1 MRYLQDNILDE
12 LKKYNKDSNRLLD
25 EQPDLS
31 YLYALAPHREAVI
44 EWIDFKKGSSILL
57 IGAASVK
64 IVERLREGSQLDI
77 VDSGEMLELYRYC
90 FNDKDI
96 LDALYNDIDSL
107 TDKKEYYD
115 YCVIIGEYKETLAEL
130 ITKAKSLLKS
140 DARLV
145 ISCDN
150 RYGLKYLCGA
160 RSDKETYAKKELED
174 LLKSKGFDEF
184 NIYYPMPDYRLPIS
198 IYSGKVL
205 PKEGELARIIE
216 AYDYPA
222 IEYLNIGEKFEEVL
236 KLGDF
241 EQFANSFILITGKD
255 MRKDYIKY
263 NYNREEAYRLR
274 TSIERT
280 ADKKY
285 VVKKALSKEG
295 VEHIRSFEDKHKL
308 LNDEASEIEYLKAD
322 ISEDG
327 YEARFDFIEGKSL
340 AKELI
345 SKIDEKGTHIEAIN
359 QAFSKI
365 DADKGIY
372 NIDAI
377 FDNFLIVGDKYVGI
391 DYEWVAEER
400 LPLKFSRYRALNEF
414 YQSARHLLKE
424 DKLSFLAKFGIT
436 AEELKEY
443 EHREQEF
450 QYKVHGDN
458 QSRYLD
464 KYRIEF
470 KSVERLLEAERN
482 EPKLLRKIEIF
493 EEEVSE
499 KLQTIAKMREI
510 KRLTDNHVHNLE
522 TMIDMQ
528 RAESRKQD
536 AVIQNLMKHGV
547 FVYKLKRK
555 IRSIVDKRYPEGT
568 MGRKRLGLIKL
579 SLKNPAKYML
589 KLLSKKGRNLLDG
602 YMKISPVYMEY
613 GKLKF
618 KYEENPK
625 VSIIIPAYNQIE
637 YTYNCLVSILEHSK
651 DCAYE
656 VIIADDLSTDATKY
670 VDKYVE
676 NVVVSRPDSNKG
688 FLLNCNLAAEKA
700 RGEYILFLNNDTK
713 VCENWLSSLI
723 SLIESDESIGMVGS
737 KLVYPDGRLQEAGG
751 IVWSDGSAWN
761 YGRLDDPEKCEYNYV
776 KEVDY
781 ISGAAIMIRSS
792 LWKIIGGFDERY
804 APAYCEDSDLAFEVR
819 KAGYKVMYQPASVV
833 IHFEG
838 ISNGTDVGGTGLKRY
853 QVENSEKLKEK
864 WADEFKKQY
873 VNTGSPN
880 PFRARERSKDKKIIL
895 FVDHYVPTFDKDAG
909 SKTTYQYLKM
919 LVNKG
924 YVVKFLTDNFLR
936 QEPYTSILGQMGI
949 EVLYGNQMYNDIW
962 HWIESNKS
970 DISLVYFNRP
980 HITIKYIN
988 FVKDRTDIKCIY
1000 YGHDLH
1006 MLREYR
1012 EYDLHGDEAKLEASK
1027 YWKSVESELI
1037 RTADISYYPSQVEV
1051 DYLHNHIDKDMRLKA
1066 ITAYVYDKFLEN
1078 VNRDFDARE
1087 GILFV
1092 GGFAHTPNVDALMW
1106 FMDGI
1111 WQQIRQ
1117 SLKINFYIVGSNP
1130 PEEVKAL
1137 HNEAEGVIVKG
1148 FVSDEELAKI
1158 YSEVRLVVVPLRY
1171 GAGIKGKVIEALY
1184 NGLPIVSTSIGAEG
1198 ILGADELLNVAD
1210 TKEAFAG
1217 NVIELYKDVDR
1228 LKDIS
1233 IKASRY
1239 VEKKHSIEAVWS
1251 IVEEDFV

>member
-1 MRYLQDNILDE
+1 
-12 LKKYNKDSNRLLD
+12 
-25 EQPDLS
+25 
-31 YLYALAPHREAVI
+31 
-44 EWIDFKKGSSILL
+44 
-57 IGAASVK
+57 
-64 IVERLREGSQLDI
+64 
-77 VDSGEMLELYRYC
+77 MLELYREC
-90 FNDKDI
+90 FTDI
-96 LDALYNDIDSL
+96 QDFSNLYTCVDSL
-107 TDKKEYYD
+107 VARQDYYD
-115 YCVIIGEYKETLAEL
+115 YCVIIGEYEEALSDL
-130 ITKAKSLLKS
+130 IDKVRPLLKA

-150 RYGLKYLCGA
+150 RYGIKYLCGA
-160 RSDKETYAKKELED
+160 RSDREVYAKKELED
-174 LLKSKGFDEF
+174 ILKSKGFDEF
-184 NIYYPMPDYRLPIS
+184 KLYYPMPDYRLPVT
-198 IYSGKVL
+198 IYSENVL
-205 PKEGELARIIE
+205 PKQGELARIIE

-222 IEYLNIGEKFEEVL
+222 VEYVNIGRKFEEAL

-241 EQFANSFILITGKD
+241 EQFANSFILITGED
-255 MRKDYIKY
+255 IRKDYVKY

-274 TSIERT
+274 TSIERDG
-280 ADKKY
+280 DKRY
-285 VVKKALSKEG
+285 VVKKALSPEG
-295 VEHIRSFEDKHKL
+295 REHIRSLEDKYKL
-308 LNDEASEIEYLKAD
+308 LNEEASGVEYIKAD

-327 YEARFDFIEGKSL
+327 YEARFKFIEGKNL
-340 AKELI
+340 AKEI
-345 SKIDEKGTHIEAIN
+345 IAKIDENQNHIEAIN
-359 QAFSKI
+359 QAFARI
-365 DADKGIY
+365 DNGREIY

-377 FDNFLIVGDKYVGI
+377 FDNFLVVDDKYIGI
-391 DYEWVAEER
+391 DYEWVAKER

-414 YQSARHLLKE
+414 YQAARHLLKE
-424 DKLSFLAKFGIT
+424 EQSSFFEKFGIS
-436 AEELKEY
+436 AADKEDC
-443 EHREQEF
+443 EDREKEF
-450 QYKVHGDN
+450 QHQVHGEN
-458 QSRYLD
+458 QRIYLN
-464 KYRIEF
+464 KYRIEP
-470 KSVERLLEAERN
+470 KDANRLLEAEKN
-482 EPKLLRKIEIF
+482 EPKLLKKIEAF
-493 EEEVSE
+493 EAEVAE
-499 KLQTIAKMREI
+499 KLQTISKMREI

-528 RAESRKQD
+528 RAESGKQD
-536 AVIQNLMKHGV
+536 AVIQNLMKQGV

-555 IRSIVDKRYPEGT
+555 IRGIVDKKYPEGT
-568 MGRKRLGLIKL
+568 VGRKRLGLIKL
-579 SLKNPAKYML
+579 ALKNPVKYMRR
-589 KLLSKKGRNLLDG
+589 LLSKKGRNLLDG
-602 YMKISPVYMEY
+602 YMRISPVYMEY
-613 GKLKF
+613 GKLDF

-670 VDKYVE
+670 VEKYVE
-676 NVVVSRPDSNKG
+676 NVLISRPDRNKG

-723 SLIESDESIGMVGS
+723 SLIESDNSIGMVGS

-781 ISGAAIMIRSS
+781 ISGAAIMIRAE
-792 LWKIIGGFDERY
+792 LWRSIGGFDERY

-819 KAGYKVMYQPASVV
+819 KAGYKVMYQPKSVV

-838 ISNGTDVGGTGLKRY
+838 ISNGIDVEGSGLKRY
-853 QVENSEKLKEK
+853 QVENSKKLKEK
-864 WADEFKKQY
+864 WANEFKQQY

-880 PFRARERSKDKKIIL
+880 PFRARERSRGKKIIL

-936 QEPYTSILGQMGI
+936 QEPYTSMLGQMGI
-949 EVLYGNQMYNDIW
+949 EVLYGNRMYNDIW

-980 HITIKYIN
+980 HITIKYIH
-988 FVKDRTDIKCIY
+988 FIRERTDIKCIY

-1012 EYDLHGDEAKLEASK
+1012 EYELNGDKAKLEASK
-1027 YWKSVESELI
+1027 YWKNIETELI
-1037 RTADISYYPSQVEV
+1037 RTADISYYPSQAEL
-1051 DYLHNHIDKDMRLKA
+1051 DYLHSHIDRDMRLKA
-1066 ITAYVYDKFLEN
+1066 ITAYVYDSFLED
-1078 VNRDFDARE
+1078 VNRDFESRE

-1092 GGFAHTPNVDALMW
+1092 GGFAHTPNVDALKW

-1130 PEEVKAL
+1130 PEEITAL

-1148 FVSDEELAKI
+1148 FVSDEELVRI
-1158 YSEVRLVVVPLRY
+1158 YSDIRLVIVPLRY

-1198 ILGADELLNVAD
+1198 IQDAEELLNVAD
-1210 TKEAFAG
+1210 TKEGFASK
-1217 NVIELYKDVDR
+1217 VIELYNDVDR
-1228 LKDIS
+1228 LRDIS
-1233 IKASRY
+1233 IKASGYIRQR
-1239 VEKKHSIEAVWS
+1239 HSIEAVWS